1 MFWKIGKGR
10 KKEDGS
16 KDKGKQSEGKAEKEP
31 EKKKVDEKKPKPVEK
46 RTGLET
52 RRRRTLRDRIFGKL
66 WFRLDYYD
74 QRLMKLD
81 DYKQTVFLESYM
93 NSTRQLNRSLILILL
108 FMIIVYIIYA
118 LQILNIAEVLA
129 AWIILI
135 YLLFYL
141 ARRHRNENE
150 KLLEHLLDA
159 ELTLEYIRKR

>member
-1 MFWKIGKGR
+1 MFWKIKKGEKKEGEDKVKKGKG
-10 KKEDGS
+10 K
-16 KDKGKQSEGKAEKEP
+16 
-31 EKKKVDEKKPKPVEK
+31 EKKGEKDEKKPERKEPKAEEK

-52 RRRRTLRDRIFGKL
+52 RRKRTLRNRIFGKL

-74 QRLMKLD
+74 ERSMKLD

-93 NSTRQLNRSLILILL
+93 NSTRQLNRSLILILF

-118 LQILNIAEVLA
+118 LQILNIAEVIA
-129 AWIILI
+129 AWIILV

-159 ELTLEYIRKR
+159 EMTPEYIRKR

>member
-1 MFWKIGKGR
+1 MLWKRNKDQ
-10 KKEDGS
+10 KKEGD
-16 KDKGKQSEGKAEKEP
+16 EKIKNG
-31 EKKKVDEKKPKPVEK
+31 EKKPERKKPKPEEK
-46 RTGLET
+46 ITGLET
-52 RRRRTLRDRIFGKL
+52 RRKRTLRDKIFGKL
-66 WFRLDYYD
+66 WFRLGYYD

-93 NSTRQLNRSLILILL
+93 NSTRQLNRSLILILF

-118 LQILNIAEVLA
+118 LQILNIAEVIA
-129 AWIILI
+129 AWIILV

-159 ELTLEYIRKR
+159 EMTPEYIRKR